1 MGKIRIQNAEKI
13 KNILLNK
20 NLDNKS
26 INLEYKNIK
35 TKVIINRRSDYEKS
49 KVFPD
54 RDMQMCYFQN
64 TYNTEDEYLC
74 FEINGKQEM
83 MCMNIGQWGVTG
95 NYKYSIENM
104 HIVLGVSTNKF
115 GSAKA
120 YFSQLE
126 ISQAL
131 EDDKYIYLV
140 KNISKLAGEG
150 AIARLNS
157 GLKEKVL
164 KHERRN
170 RLINRLNT
178 TTKLY
183 DDNEWMIVSKISKE
197 DLDNEQKHNDIF
209 YTMIKD
215 ILNYSFTVEDIIAE
229 DKISAK
235 SK

>member
-1 MGKIRIQNAEKI
+1 MMERITIQNAEKI
-13 KNILLNK
+13 KNILLN
-20 NLDNKS
+20 NYLDNKS
-26 INLEYKNIK
+26 INLEYKNIN
-35 TKVIINRRSDYEKS
+35 TIINIDGITESKKS
-49 KVFPD
+49 ELFDD
-54 RDMQMCYFQN
+54 RDMEMFHFLNGEQEGN
-64 TYNTEDEYLC
+64 LLC
-74 FEINGKQEM
+74 MEVNNKKHQLY
-83 MCMNIGQWGVTG
+83 MNIGEWGVYG
-95 NYKYSIENM
+95 NYEYDIPNM
-104 HIVLGVSTNKF
+104 HIVLGTTSSKF
-115 GSAKA
+115 GAKE

-150 AIARLNS
+150 SIARLNN
-157 GLKEKVL
+157 GLKEKAL

-209 YTMIKD
+209 YNMIND

-229 DKISAK
+229 DKILNITN
-235 SK
+235 

>member
-1 MGKIRIQNAEKI
+1 MMERITIQNAEKI
-13 KNILLNK
+13 KNILLN
-20 NLDNKS
+20 NYLDNKS
-26 INLEYKNIK
+26 INLEYKNIN
-35 TKVIINRRSDYEKS
+35 TIINIDGITESKKS
-49 KVFPD
+49 ELFDD
-54 RDMQMCYFQN
+54 RDMEMFHFLNGEQEGN
-64 TYNTEDEYLC
+64 LLC
-74 FEINGKQEM
+74 MEVNNKKHQLY
-83 MCMNIGQWGVTG
+83 MNIGEWGVYG
-95 NYKYSIENM
+95 NYEYEIPNM
-104 HIVLGVSTNKF
+104 HIVLGTTSSKF
-115 GSAKA
+115 GAKE

-150 AIARLNS
+150 AIARLNN
-157 GLKEKVL
+157 GLKEKAL
-164 KHERRN
+164 KYERRN

-209 YTMIKD
+209 YNMIND

-229 DKISAK
+229 DKILNITN
-235 SK
+235 

>member
-1 MGKIRIQNAEKI
+1 MMERITIQNAEKI
-13 KNILLNK
+13 KNILLN
-20 NLDNKS
+20 NYLDNKS
-26 INLEYKNIK
+26 INLEYKNIN
-35 TKVIINRRSDYEKS
+35 TIINIDGITESKKS
-49 KVFPD
+49 ELFDD
-54 RDMQMCYFQN
+54 RDMEMFHFLNGEQEGN
-64 TYNTEDEYLC
+64 LLC
-74 FEINGKQEM
+74 MEVNNKKHQLY
-83 MCMNIGQWGVTG
+83 MNIGEWGVYG
-95 NYKYSIENM
+95 NYEYEIPNM
-104 HIVLGVSTNKF
+104 HIVLGTTSSKF
-115 GSAKA
+115 GAKE

-150 AIARLNS
+150 AIAMLNN
-157 GLKEKVL
+157 GLKEKAL
-164 KHERRN
+164 KYERRN

-197 DLDNEQKHNDIF
+197 DLDNEQNHNDIF

-215 ILNYSFTVEDIIAE
+215 ILNYSFTIEDIIEE
-229 DKISAK
+229 DKILAK

>member
-1 MGKIRIQNAEKI
+1 MERITIQNAEKI
-13 KNILLNK
+13 KNILLN
-20 NLDNKS
+20 NYLDNKS

-35 TKVIINRRSDYEKS
+35 TIINIDGITES
-49 KVFPD
+49 KESELFDD
-54 RDMQMCYFQN
+54 RNMEMFNFLNGEQEGN
-64 TYNTEDEYLC
+64 LLC
-74 FEINGKQEM
+74 MEVNNKKHQLY
-83 MCMNIGQWGVTG
+83 MNIGEWGVYG
-95 NYKYSIENM
+95 NYEYDIPNK
-104 HIVLGVSTNKF
+104 HIVLGTTSSKF
-115 GSAKA
+115 GAKE

-150 AIARLNS
+150 SIARLNN
-157 GLKEKVL
+157 GLKEKAL

-209 YTMIKD
+209 YNMIND

-229 DKISAK
+229 DKILNITN
-235 SK
+235 

>member
-1 MGKIRIQNAEKI
+1 MMERITIQNAEKI
-13 KNILLNK
+13 KNILLN
-20 NLDNKS
+20 NYLDNKS

-35 TKVIINRRSDYEKS
+35 TIINIDGITES
-49 KVFPD
+49 KESELFDD
-54 RDMQMCYFQN
+54 RNMEMFNFLNGEQEGN
-64 TYNTEDEYLC
+64 LLC
-74 FEINGKQEM
+74 MEVNNKKHQLY
-83 MCMNIGQWGVTG
+83 MNIGEWGVYG
-95 NYKYSIENM
+95 NYEYDIPNM
-104 HIVLGVSTNKF
+104 HIVLGTTSSKF
-115 GSAKA
+115 GAKE

-150 AIARLNS
+150 SIARLNN
-157 GLKEKVL
+157 GLKEKAL

-209 YTMIKD
+209 YNMIND

-229 DKISAK
+229 DKILNITN
-235 SK
+235 

>member
-1 MGKIRIQNAEKI
+1 MERITIQNAEKI
-13 KNILLNK
+13 KNILLN
-20 NLDNKS
+20 NYLDNKS

-35 TKVIINRRSDYEKS
+35 TIINIDGITES
-49 KVFPD
+49 KESELFDD
-54 RDMQMCYFQN
+54 RNMEMFNFLNGEQEGN
-64 TYNTEDEYLC
+64 LLC
-74 FEINGKQEM
+74 MEVNNKKHQLY
-83 MCMNIGQWGVTG
+83 MNIGEWGVYG
-95 NYKYSIENM
+95 NYEYDIPNM
-104 HIVLGVSTNKF
+104 HIVLGTTSSKF
-115 GSAKA
+115 GAKE

-150 AIARLNS
+150 SIARLNN
-157 GLKEKVL
+157 GLKEKAL

-209 YTMIKD
+209 YNMIND

-229 DKISAK
+229 DKILNITN
-235 SK
+235 

>member
-1 MGKIRIQNAEKI
+1 MERITIQNAEKI
-13 KNILLNK
+13 KNILLN
-20 NLDNKS
+20 NYLDNKS

-35 TKVIINRRSDYEKS
+35 TIINIDGITES
-49 KVFPD
+49 KESELFDD
-54 RDMQMCYFQN
+54 RNMEMFNFLNGEQEGN
-64 TYNTEDEYLC
+64 LLC
-74 FEINGKQEM
+74 MEVNNKKHQLY
-83 MCMNIGQWGVTG
+83 MNIGEWGVYG
-95 NYKYSIENM
+95 NYEYDIPNM
-104 HIVLGVSTNKF
+104 HIVLGTTSSKF
-115 GSAKA
+115 GAKE
-120 YFSQLE
+120 YFLQLE

-150 AIARLNS
+150 SIARLNN
-157 GLKEKVL
+157 GLKEKAL

-209 YTMIKD
+209 YNMIND

-229 DKISAK
+229 DKILNITN
-235 SK
+235 